1 MLVKAIEMP
10 LQVRESVC
18 VGQYNV
24 NAGKRFQEIHLRL
37 VTMVVLE
44 RVCGESRHC

>member
-18 VGQYNV
+18 IGQYHV
-24 NAGKRFQEIHLRL
+24 NAGKKFQEIHLRF

-44 RVCGESRHC
+44 RV